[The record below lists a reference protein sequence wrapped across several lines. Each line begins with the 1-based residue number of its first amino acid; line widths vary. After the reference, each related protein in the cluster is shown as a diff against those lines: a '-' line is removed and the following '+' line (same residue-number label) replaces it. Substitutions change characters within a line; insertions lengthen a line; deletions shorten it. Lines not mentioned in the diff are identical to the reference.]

1 MSRENLLKKNKFAT
15 ARLKISLVTRIPA
28 NKSIIFFWPYDVTK
42 DDLKDELFH
51 DGGRYHIVIITVQEF
66 Q

>member
-15 ARLKISLVTRIPA
+15 ARLKISLVTRIPG

-42 DDLKDELFH
+42 DDLKD
-51 DGGRYHIVIITVQEF
+51 
-66 Q
+66 